1 MNASHSTQ
9 DALRLDRLV
18 HVETVC
24 PKNGNLNGENMGNSW
39 STKSTGFGKV
49 WSRRRWSICRSMSHD
64 KIKTTASTTFEGN
77 TPKSRTTARHPNNC
91 GLRTTKYHKAHRG
104 TPAFHTNTGLASYTI
119 YHLPIIYHHLSVGC
133 FMMSFRK
140 TKPRPTGRGQQ
151 NWLANHLMIW
161 ARGCCSQAKGSRPE
175 IGGAPVTATGMPV
188 KRCKYPANASTFCEL
203 FIIAYY
209 CHVCS
214 LEDILT
220 FLKFFKSQNIT
231 ASVSAPRSALCS
243 SFRQSPELSGPA
255 AEFFWLRGISVDIKA
270 R

>member
-49 WSRRRWSICRSMSHD
+49 WSRRLWSICRSMSHD

-119 YHLPIIYHHLSVGC
+119 YRSFTIIYLLVVSWWVSGKQNLDQQEEVSRTGLRIIWWSEPEAAVAKPKARVLRSVAHPWRQRECPLKDVNIQQMHLHFVNC
-133 FMMSFRK
+133 
-140 TKPRPTGRGQQ
+140 
-151 NWLANHLMIW
+151 LLLH
-161 ARGCCSQAKGSRPE
+161 
-175 IGGAPVTATGMPV
+175 
-188 KRCKYPANASTFCEL
+188 
-203 FIIAYY
+203 IIAMFV
-209 CHVCS
+209 H
-214 LEDILT
+214 
-220 FLKFFKSQNIT
+220 
-231 ASVSAPRSALCS
+231 
-243 SFRQSPELSGPA
+243 
-255 AEFFWLRGISVDIKA
+255 
-270 R
+270 